1 MKNNIKR
8 LAEKRGW
15 SIAELARRL
24 SMQPHTLARYS
35 RGDSEP
41 KMNLAEDIANVLDVS
56 VEEVLGTEK
65 VIEKTQIKKLP
76 CYFTD
81 SRNMY
86 VEDQE
91 PLEFLDLPSD
101 LQSIKDIYAVKIA
114 GDTMLPRFAPGDICI
129 IHPYE
134 PARIGDSVIVKKR
147 LGGKVVNSVEENKSG
162 KKDYISKHRIIRV
175 IFR

>member
-1 MKNNIKR
+1 
-8 LAEKRGW
+8 
-15 SIAELARRL
+15 
-24 SMQPHTLARYS
+24 
-35 RGDSEP
+35 
-41 KMNLAEDIANVLDVS
+41 
-56 VEEVLGTEK
+56 
-65 VIEKTQIKKLP
+65 
-76 CYFTD
+76 
-81 SRNMY
+81 MY